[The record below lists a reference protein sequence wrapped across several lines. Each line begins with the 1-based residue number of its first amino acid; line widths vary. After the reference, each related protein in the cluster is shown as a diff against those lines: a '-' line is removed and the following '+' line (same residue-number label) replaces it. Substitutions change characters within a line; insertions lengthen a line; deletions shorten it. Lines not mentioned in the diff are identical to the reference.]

1 MLLDIATYNN
11 PKLLGTTTGTN
22 NIRQIE
28 TSSLMPLKDATL
40 LVRGT
45 VLLVVIQVR

>member
-1 MLLDIATYNN
+1 MLVDNATYNN
-11 PKLLGTTTGTN
+11 PKLLGTTTN

-40 LVRGT
+40 LVQGN